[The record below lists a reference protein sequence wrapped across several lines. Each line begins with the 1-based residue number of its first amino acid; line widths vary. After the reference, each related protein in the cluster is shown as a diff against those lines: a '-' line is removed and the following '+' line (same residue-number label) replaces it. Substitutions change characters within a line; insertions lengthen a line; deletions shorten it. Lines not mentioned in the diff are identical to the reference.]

1 MPEMPEVETVR
12 KTLDPLMRNK
22 IIKKVTVWYPKIVIG
37 DETAFKKKLQGKRI
51 LKVDRY
57 GKYLL
62 IRLSDNLTLVS
73 HLRMEG
79 KYHVT
84 SPEAVKNKHEH
95 VEFLFSDG
103 TAVRYQD
110 VRKFG
115 RMQLVITGTEHQT
128 TGIKNL
134 GPEPNTVEFTVDYFD
149 KQLSHKKKNIKNAL
163 LDQSVVAGL
172 GNIYV
177 DEVLWR
183 SQIHPLSKSNQIPDV
198 KINELH
204 DNINKIIALAIEK
217 RGTTVHTFLDA
228 DGKVG
233 EFQKLLQVYGRAG
246 KECTVCGAK
255 LEKIK
260 VNGRGTTF
268 CPYCQVE
275 YK

>member
-12 KTLDPLMRNK
+12 RTLNPLMRGK
-22 IIKKVTVWYPKIVIG
+22 VIKKVTVWYPKLITG
-37 DETAFKKKLQGKRI
+37 DVDEFKKALQGKKI
-51 LKVDRY
+51 LRVDRY

-62 IRLSDNLTLVS
+62 VRLSGDLTLVS

-84 SPEAVKNKHEH
+84 SPDAIKNKHEH
-95 VEFLFSDG
+95 LEFLFSDG
-103 TAVRYQD
+103 TAIRYQD

-115 RMQLVITGTEHQT
+115 RMQLVMTGTEHQT

-134 GPEPNTVEFTVDYFD
+134 GPEPNTPEFTVAYFGE
-149 KQLSHKKKNIKNAL
+149 QLSRKKKNIKNAL
-163 LDQSVVAGL
+163 LDQSIVAGL

-183 SQIHPLSKSNQIPDV
+183 SQIHPLSKSNQIPDIKV
-198 KINELH
+198 KNLH
-204 DNINKIIALAIEK
+204 DNINKVIALAIEK

-246 KECTVCGAK
+246 KECNTCGTK

-268 CPYCQVE
+268 CPHCQVE

>member
-12 KTLDPLMRNK
+12 RTLNPLMRGK
-22 IIKKVTVWYPKIVIG
+22 VIKKVTVWYPKLITG
-37 DETAFKKKLQGKRI
+37 DVDKKALQGKKI
-51 LKVDRY
+51 LRVDRY

-62 IRLSDNLTLVS
+62 VRLSGDLTLVS

-84 SPEAVKNKHEH
+84 SPDAIKNKHEH
-95 VEFLFSDG
+95 LEFLFSDG
-103 TAVRYQD
+103 TAIRYQD

-115 RMQLVITGTEHQT
+115 RMQLVMTGTEHQT

-134 GPEPNTVEFTVDYFD
+134 GPEPNTPEFTVAYFGE
-149 KQLSHKKKNIKNAL
+149 QLSRKKKNIKNAL
-163 LDQSVVAGL
+163 LDQSIVAGL

-183 SQIHPLSKSNQIPDV
+183 SQIHPLSKSNQIPDIKV
-198 KINELH
+198 KNLH
-204 DNINKIIALAIEK
+204 DNINKVIALAIEK

-246 KECTVCGAK
+246 KECNTCGTK

-268 CPYCQVE
+268 CPHCQVE

>member
-12 KTLDPLMRNK
+12 RTLNPLMRGK
-22 IIKKVTVWYPKIVIG
+22 VIKKVTVWYPKLITG
-37 DETAFKKKLQGKRI
+37 DVDEFKKALQGKKI
-51 LKVDRY
+51 LRVDRY

-62 IRLSDNLTLVS
+62 VRLSGDLTLVS

-84 SPEAVKNKHEH
+84 SPDAIKNKHEH
-95 VEFLFSDG
+95 LEFLFSDG
-103 TAVRYQD
+103 TAIRYQD

-115 RMQLVITGTEHQT
+115 RMQLVMTGTEHQT

-134 GPEPNTVEFTVDYFD
+134 GPEPNTPEFTVAYFGE
-149 KQLSHKKKNIKNAL
+149 QLSRKKKNIKNAL
-163 LDQSVVAGL
+163 LDQSIVAGL

-183 SQIHPLSKSNQIPDV
+183 SQIHPLSKSNQIPDI
-198 KINELH
+198 KIKNLH
-204 DNINKIIALAIEK
+204 DNINKVIALAIEK

-246 KECTVCGAK
+246 KECNTCGTK

-268 CPYCQVE
+268 CPHCQVE

>member
-12 KTLDPLMRNK
+12 RTLNPLMRGK
-22 IIKKVTVWYPKIVIG
+22 VIKKVTVWYPKLITG
-37 DETAFKKKLQGKRI
+37 DVDEFKKALQGKKI
-51 LKVDRY
+51 LRVDRY

-62 IRLSDNLTLVS
+62 VRLSGDLTLVS

-84 SPEAVKNKHEH
+84 SPDAIKNKHEH
-95 VEFLFSDG
+95 LEFLFSDG
-103 TAVRYQD
+103 TAIRYQD

-115 RMQLVITGTEHQT
+115 RMQLVMTGTEHQT

-134 GPEPNTVEFTVDYFD
+134 GPEPNTPEFTVAYFGE
-149 KQLSHKKKNIKNAL
+149 QLSHKKKNIKNAL
-163 LDQSVVAGL
+163 LDQSIVAGL

-183 SQIHPLSKSNQIPDV
+183 SQIHPLSKSNQIPDIKV
-198 KINELH
+198 KNLH
-204 DNINKIIALAIEK
+204 DNINKVIALAIEK

-246 KECTVCGAK
+246 KECNTCGTK

-268 CPYCQVE
+268 CPHCQVE

>member
-12 KTLDPLMRNK
+12 RTLDPLMRNK
-22 IIKKVTVWYPKIVIG
+22 TIKQVIVWYPKIVTG
-37 DETAFKKKLQGKRI
+37 DVETFKKTLQGKKI
-51 LKVDRY
+51 IKVDRY

-62 IRLSDNLTLVS
+62 IRLSDDMTLVS

-84 SPEAVKNKHEH
+84 APDAAKNKHEH
-95 VEFLFSDG
+95 VEFLFNDG
-103 TAVRYQD
+103 TAIRYQD

-115 RMQLVITGTEHQT
+115 RMQLVITGTERQT

-134 GPEPNTVEFTVDYFD
+134 GPEPNTSEFTVDYFA
-149 KQLSHKKKNIKNAL
+149 KQLARKKKNIKNAL
-163 LDQSVVAGL
+163 LDQSIVAGL

-183 SQIHPLSKSNQIPDV
+183 SQIHPLSKSSAITQAKV
-198 KINELH
+198 RKLH
-204 DNINKIIALAIEK
+204 DNINEIIALAIEK

-246 KECTVCGAK
+246 KKCTRCGTTLK
-255 LEKIK
+255 KIK
-260 VNGRGTTF
+260 VNGRGTTY
-268 CPYCQVE
+268 CPHCQVE

>member
-12 KTLDPLMRNK
+12 RTLDPLMRNK
-22 IIKKVTVWYPKIVIG
+22 IIQKVIVWYPKIVTG
-37 DETAFKKKLQGKRI
+37 DVTTFKQTLQGKKI

-62 IRLSDNLTLVS
+62 IRLSGDLTLVS

-84 SPEAVKNKHEH
+84 APTAAKNKHEH

-103 TAVRYQD
+103 TAIRYQD

-115 RMQLVITGTEHQT
+115 RMQLVTTGTEHQT

-134 GPEPNTVEFTVDYFD
+134 GPEPNTTEFTVDYFGE
-149 KQLSHKKKNIKNAL
+149 QLSHKKKNIKNAL

-183 SQIHPLSKSNQIPDV
+183 SQIHPLSKSNKIPDV
-198 KINELH
+198 KIKELH
-204 DNINKIIALAIEK
+204 DNINKIISVAIEK

-246 KECTVCGAK
+246 KECTVCGTK

-268 CPYCQVE
+268 CPHCQVE